1 MMTASTVWT
10 LALTLP
16 FSPITSLPPT
26 VISPPTSHS
35 TWIESAMSNL
45 PSMRARSPTTVSS
58 GTEPGLP
65 FVSSVFELLNIGH
78 SLRHE
83 TARVSVWVHLALSGV
98 APPIGGSQPLWR
110 HTPGGALTSGSLAPQ
125 YRKRGARTSG

>member
-45 PSMRARSPTTVSS
+45 PSMRARSSTTVSR
-58 GTEPGLP
+58 GAAPR
-65 FVSSVFELLNIGH
+65 
-78 SLRHE
+78 LRVGSR
-83 TARVSVWVHLALSGV
+83 ALDLDRVRDVELALQAGAV
-98 APPIGGSQPLWR
+98 ADDREQR
-110 HTPGGALTSGSLAPQ
+110 D
-125 YRKRGARTSG
+125 GARLAVRLERLRVAEHRALLTP